1 MIDPQV
7 RCVELVELVTD
18 WMEGGLDDAVRA
30 DVEEHLVVCRPCTT
44 YVSQIRRTIGF
55 MRNLDTDGPSP
66 ASREELLRA
75 FRSRGG
81 D

>member
-1 MIDPQV
+1 M
-7 RCVELVELVTD
+7 RGLVELVTD

-30 DVEEHLVVCRPCTT
+30 DVEEHLVVYRPCTGPCP
-44 YVSQIRRTIGF
+44 VDRRTIGV